1 MGVYSQLEKAFL
13 MPNLY
18 IIAGCNGAG
27 KTTASF
33 TILPEILKC
42 KEFVNADAI
51 AAGLSP
57 FNVESVAFEAG
68 RIMLERISQL
78 MEEGEGFAIETTLA
92 TRSYVSLIKKART
105 KGYKI
110 ILLYFWLASPDFAK
124 QRVAKRVRQGG
135 HNIPDEVVE
144 RRYYRGISNLL
155 NLYVPV
161 VDKWMVIDNMNGE
174 PNIIARGAG
183 QENKTILNS
192 ELWNIFFE
200 QRNFMEEQH
209 VYHDEF
215 SEKILEGLRKAVKK
229 LVETSAKNDEEL
241 VIRDKDGIIK
251 SVPAKDL
258 LHRVQNY

>member
-1 MGVYSQLEKAFL
+1 

-42 KEFVNADAI
+42 MEFVNADAI

-68 RIMLERISQL
+68 RIMLQRIQQL
-78 MEEGEGFAIETTLA
+78 MDEKEDFAFETTLS

-105 KGYKI
+105 NGYKVT
-110 ILLYFWLASPDFAK
+110 LLYFWLASTDFAK

-135 HNIPDEVVE
+135 HNIPDDVVE

-155 NLYVPV
+155 NLYIPV
-161 VDKWMVIDNMNGE
+161 VDKWIVIDNMNAKA
-174 PNIIARGAG
+174 NIIARGAG
-183 QENKTILNS
+183 KEDKMILNS
-192 ELWNIFFE
+192 ELWSVFLK
-200 QRNFMEEQH
+200 QRNFMEDKI
-209 VYHDEF
+209 VYLDEF
-215 SEKILEGLRKAVKK
+215 SEKILEGVQKAVKK
-229 LVETSAKNDEEL
+229 LVETSAKMDEEL

-258 LHRVQNY
+258 LHLVQK